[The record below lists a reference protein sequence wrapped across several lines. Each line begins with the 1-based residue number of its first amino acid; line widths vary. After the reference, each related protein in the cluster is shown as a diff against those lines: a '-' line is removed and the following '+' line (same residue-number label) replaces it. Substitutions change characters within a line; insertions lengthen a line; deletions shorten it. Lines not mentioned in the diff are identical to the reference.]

1 MNRKLLL
8 TGVSLLAATSI
19 GLTGIGAAADYTDEE
34 GTTHYGWSL
43 VCSEMNESCFEFG
56 DDGNISAI
64 YAAEGDTS
72 DQRVNMY
79 AIRDTLHAADESY
92 TVQATFTPDA
102 ETDLSAER
110 TYGIVPWYVDEDNYL
125 IYWLQQKN
133 GNPVDWSGQF
143 YGRVNGSFKKY
154 LSTFNKNNG
163 EDYFRSAEYDDMW
176 WDNAAVTSPKLV
188 GNRQPLLD
196 TTVTLKVV
204 SKIETITVD
213 GADYTLRSFELH
225 QIVDGLDFIS
235 NTYYCKDITTES
247 PAAKVGLYSE
257 MFSFTVSDFSCVG
270 DDDEQTAKAVETQ
283 IGGLGTIASK
293 EDIQAVV
300 KARNAYE
307 GLLSLKSYLAE
318 GTLAKLEM
326 AENAVG
332 TYVDGLIGALDS
344 SAPTF
349 KTEVDGV
356 YNLYLS
362 LTDRL
367 SAKVTKLEELKAA
380 VEQAQKPDEPSSS
393 SSETNPETSGSSS
406 GSTGTSSGSESA
418 GGGCSSAAA
427 GGIALTALA
436 AMVAAAFLVRGK
448 KY

>member
-8 TGVSLLAATSI
+8 TGVSLLAAASI

-34 GTTHYGWSL
+34 GATHYGWSL

-270 DDDEQTAKAVETQ
+270 ADDEQTAKAVETQ

-318 GTLAKLEM
+318 GTLAKLET

>member
-1 MNRKLLL
+1 
-8 TGVSLLAATSI
+8 
-19 GLTGIGAAADYTDEE
+19 
-34 GTTHYGWSL
+34 
-43 VCSEMNESCFEFG
+43 
-56 DDGNISAI
+56 
-64 YAAEGDTS
+64 
-72 DQRVNMY
+72 
-79 AIRDTLHAADESY
+79 
-92 TVQATFTPDA
+92 
-102 ETDLSAER
+102 
-110 TYGIVPWYVDEDNYL
+110 
-125 IYWLQQKN
+125 
-133 GNPVDWSGQF
+133 
-143 YGRVNGSFKKY
+143 
-154 LSTFNKNNG
+154 
-163 EDYFRSAEYDDMW
+163 
-176 WDNAAVTSPKLV
+176 
-188 GNRQPLLD
+188 
-196 TTVTLKVV
+196 
-204 SKIETITVD
+204 
-213 GADYTLRSFELH
+213 
-225 QIVDGLDFIS
+225 
-235 NTYYCKDITTES
+235 
-247 PAAKVGLYSE
+247 

-270 DDDEQTAKAVETQ
+270 DDDKQTAKAVETQ

-318 GTLAKLEM
+318 GTLAKLET

-367 SAKVTKLEELKAA
+367 SAKVTKLEELIAA

-448 KY
+448 KH